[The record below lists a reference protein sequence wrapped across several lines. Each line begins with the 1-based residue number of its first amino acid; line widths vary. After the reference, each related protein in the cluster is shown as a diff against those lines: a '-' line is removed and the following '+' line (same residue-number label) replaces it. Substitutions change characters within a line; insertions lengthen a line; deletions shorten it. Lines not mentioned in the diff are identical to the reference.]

1 VKPITPVHM
10 GNTGPA
16 VFNLHHGLLF
26 LIMNQPGI
34 SDNDRRSLK
43 KQLAPDVADDTFG
56 LATQRIVKI
65 WQEQLNSNPDLP
77 QNLQGL
83 VLNGD
88 VDEKTAGA
96 LNWLLGTLG
105 EPTVSRVSAVRKRAR
120 PPRIKPKKKASNIR
134 RKLAKQ
140 RARK

>member
-1 VKPITPVHM
+1 VNPITPVHM
-10 GNTGPA
+10 GNTGRA

-43 KQLAPDVADDTFG
+43 KQLAADVADDTFG
-56 LATQRIVKI
+56 LATQRIVKV

-77 QNLQGL
+77 QDLQGL

-88 VDEKTAGA
+88 VDPKTASA

-105 EPTVSRVSAVRKRAR
+105 AFPVSRATARAR
-120 PPRIKPKKKASNIR
+120 PPRIKSKKKASNIR
-134 RKLAKQ
+134 RKLAK
-140 RARK
+140 RRKPSK